1 MRKLNFALPLLFAAV
16 PLFAASSRSHSYFTY
31 DDGGTIIRQGE
42 DGREVEGRVNLPVF
56 PGDEVT
62 TSQRGRAEIRL
73 ADGNI
78 IALDRS
84 TTVRFQSILDS
95 YDGDNAQTVVELR
108 SGHVAIERDDD

>member
-1 MRKLNFALPLLFAAV
+1 M
-16 PLFAASSRSHSYFTY
+16 
-31 DDGGTIIRQGE
+31 
-42 DGREVEGRVNLPVF
+42 
-56 PGDEVT
+56 T
-62 TSQRGRAEIRL
+62 TSRRGRAEIRL

-108 SGHVAIERDDD
+108 TGHVAIERDDDTRQILRLDTPPEVNAEGRPVLTFLRVNW